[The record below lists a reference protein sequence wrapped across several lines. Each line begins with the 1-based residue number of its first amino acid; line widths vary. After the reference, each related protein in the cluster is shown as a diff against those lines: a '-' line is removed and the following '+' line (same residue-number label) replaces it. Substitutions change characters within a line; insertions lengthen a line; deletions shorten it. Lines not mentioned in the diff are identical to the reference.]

1 MGNAATASETTR
13 QKNETNTNAPTSK
26 NRQKEDEGRQRNEK
40 RKKRLLHAG
49 ESAAHHEEE
58 AFRYMRNPLT
68 TRAGARGRPTQ
79 RVSSLARVFITQSDR
94 SRAFPVPTI
103 FSRFP
108 PSSSGRKLGSE
119 AGLPEIGTP
128 VSKKDPSYLLIPST
142 SALFLYFFAT
152 LKRGTVEVRQNTTPN
167 QRRPSLSGRLTA

>member
-1 MGNAATASETTR
+1 MGNAATASEITL

-26 NRQKEDEGRQRNEK
+26 NRQTKEDKETKKEK
-40 RKKRLLHAG
+40 KKIVTCGGVRG
-49 ESAAHHEEE
+49 PS
-58 AFRYMRNPLT
+58 
-68 TRAGARGRPTQ
+68 RGRGLPVYAQSINDAGWSTGAAYP
-79 RVSSLARVFITQSDR
+79 ARVFFGESLYTQPGR

-128 VSKKDPSYLLIPST
+128 VSKKDLSYLLIPST
-142 SALFLYFFAT
+142 CALFLYFFAT